1 MRGARK
7 EQMYMIEH
15 NNRLNA
21 KKLAEYITGNT
32 LRKYVAKKVGHYVG
46 DDIIVFDG
54 ACGSGQLEQYVKSKK
69 IIGIDVQEECCKA
82 FLKNFSNSEVRN
94 MSFFLFD
101 ENIKVDCVLMNPPFS
116 IAFNDLSDMERALI
130 QRDFRWKKN
139 GKVDD
144 VFVLKSLKY
153 TKRYAFYILFP
164 GVAYRG
170 TEKVF
175 RELIGNRLLELNLI
189 RNAFDDTN
197 IDVLCIV
204 IDKNKT
210 SDELHREIYDCKQEI
225 IITNDTTKIVSDV
238 WEVLREKVITE
249 EVDIKALEAQIEL
262 IKQKRRALEDELD
275 FFIEKEVKPLLNL

>member
-1 MRGARK
+1 
-7 EQMYMIEH
+7 MIEH

-21 KKLAEYITGNT
+21 KKLAEYITGDT
-32 LRKYVAKKVGHYVG
+32 LRKYVANKVRHYVG

-82 FLKNFSNSEVRN
+82 FVKNFSNSEVRN
-94 MSFFLFD
+94 MSFFD

-144 VFVLKSLKY
+144 IFVLKSLKY

-175 RELIGNRLLELNLI
+175 RELIGNSLLELNLI

-204 IDKNKT
+204 IDKEKISN
-210 SDELHREIYDCKQEI
+210 ELYREIYDCKTEDI
-225 IITNDTTKIVSDV
+225 IANDKATIFPDV

-262 IKQKRRALEDELD
+262 IKQKRRAIEDELD
-275 FFIEKEVKPLLNL
+275 LFIEKEVKPLLDL

>member
-1 MRGARK
+1 
-7 EQMYMIEH
+7 MYIHMIEH

-21 KKLAEYITGNT
+21 KKLAEYITGDT
-32 LRKYVAKKVGHYVG
+32 LRKYVAKKVRHYVG

-144 VFVLKSLKY
+144 IFVLKSLKY

-175 RELIGNRLLELNLI
+175 RELIGNMLLELNLI

-204 IDKNKT
+204 IDKDKT
-210 SDELHREIYDCKQEI
+210 SDELYREIYDCKKEI
-225 IITNDTTKIVSDV
+225 IITNDTANIVSDV

-262 IKQKRRALEDELD
+262 IKQKRRAIEDELD

>member
-1 MRGARK
+1 
-7 EQMYMIEH
+7 MIEH

-21 KKLAEYITGNT
+21 KKLAEYITGDT
-32 LRKYVAKKVGHYVG
+32 LRKYVAKKVRHYVG

-144 VFVLKSLKY
+144 IFVLKSLKY

-175 RELIGNRLLELNLI
+175 RELIGNSLLELNLV

-204 IDKNKT
+204 IDKEKT
-210 SDELHREIYDCKQEI
+210 SKELHREIYDCKTKDI
-225 IITNDTTKIVSDV
+225 IVNDKAIILPDV

-262 IKQKRRALEDELD
+262 IKQKRRAIEDELD

>member
-1 MRGARK
+1 
-7 EQMYMIEH
+7 MIEH

-21 KKLAEYITGNT
+21 KKLAEYITGDT
-32 LRKYVAKKVGHYVG
+32 LRKYVANKVRHYVG

-82 FLKNFSNSEVRN
+82 FVKNFSNSEVRN
-94 MSFFLFD
+94 MSFFLLD

-144 VFVLKSLKY
+144 IFVLKSLKY

-175 RELIGNRLLELNLI
+175 RELIGNSLLELNLI

-204 IDKNKT
+204 IDKEKT
-210 SDELHREIYDCKQEI
+210 SNELYREIYDCKTKDI
-225 IITNDTTKIVSDV
+225 IANDKAIILPNV

-262 IKQKRRALEDELD
+262 IKQKRRAIEDELD
-275 FFIEKEVKPLLNL
+275 LFIETEVKPLLDL

>member
-1 MRGARK
+1 
-7 EQMYMIEH
+7 MIEH

-21 KKLAEYITGNT
+21 KKLAEYITGDT
-32 LRKYVAKKVGHYVG
+32 LRKYVAKKVRHYVG

-116 IAFNDLSDMERALI
+116 IAFNDLSDMEIALI

-144 VFVLKSLKY
+144 IFVLKSLKY

-175 RELIGNRLLELNLI
+175 RELIGNCLLELNLI

-225 IITNDTTKIVSDV
+225 IITNDKTKIVSDV

>member
-1 MRGARK
+1 
-7 EQMYMIEH
+7 MIEH

-21 KKLAEYITGNT
+21 KKLAEYITGDT
-32 LRKYVAKKVGHYVG
+32 LRKYVAKKVRHYVG

-144 VFVLKSLKY
+144 IFVLKSLKY

-175 RELIGNRLLELNLI
+175 RELIGNMLLELNLI

-204 IDKNKT
+204 IDKDKT
-210 SDELHREIYDCKQEI
+210 SDELYREIYDCKKEI
-225 IITNDTTKIVSDV
+225 IITNDTANIVSDV

-262 IKQKRRALEDELD
+262 IKQKRRAIEDELD

>member
-1 MRGARK
+1 
-7 EQMYMIEH
+7 MYIHMIEH

-21 KKLAEYITGNT
+21 KKLAEYITGDT
-32 LRKYVAKKVGHYVG
+32 LRKYVAKKVRYYVG
-46 DDIIVFDG
+46 DDIIIFDG

-130 QRDFRWKKN
+130 QRDFKWKKN

-144 VFVLKSLKY
+144 IFVLKSLKY

-175 RELIGNRLLELNLI
+175 RELIGNSLLELNLI

-225 IITNDTTKIVSDV
+225 IITNDKTKIVSDV

>member
-1 MRGARK
+1 
-7 EQMYMIEH
+7 MYIHMIEH

-21 KKLAEYITGNT
+21 KKLAEYITGDT
-32 LRKYVAKKVGHYVG
+32 LRKYVAKKVRHYVG

-82 FLKNFSNSEVRN
+82 FVKNFSNSEVRN

-144 VFVLKSLKY
+144 IFVLKSLKY

-175 RELIGNRLLELNLI
+175 RELIGNSLLELNLI

-204 IDKNKT
+204 IDKEKT
-210 SDELHREIYDCKQEI
+210 SNELYREIYDCKTKDVIANDKAI
-225 IITNDTTKIVSDV
+225 ILPDV

-262 IKQKRRALEDELD
+262 IKQKRRAIEDELD
-275 FFIEKEVKPLLNL
+275 LFIETEVKPLLDL

>member
-1 MRGARK
+1 
-7 EQMYMIEH
+7 MYIHMIEH

-21 KKLAEYITGNT
+21 KKLAEYITGDT
-32 LRKYVAKKVGHYVG
+32 LRKYVANKVRHYVG

-82 FLKNFSNSEVRN
+82 FVKNFSNSEVRN
-94 MSFFLFD
+94 MSFFLLD

-144 VFVLKSLKY
+144 IFVLKSLKY

-175 RELIGNRLLELNLI
+175 RELIGNSLLELNLI

-204 IDKNKT
+204 IDKEKT
-210 SDELHREIYDCKQEI
+210 SNELYREIYDCKTKDI
-225 IITNDTTKIVSDV
+225 IANDKAIILPNV

-262 IKQKRRALEDELD
+262 IKQKRRAIEDELD
-275 FFIEKEVKPLLNL
+275 LFIEKEVKPLLNL

>member
-1 MRGARK
+1 
-7 EQMYMIEH
+7 MIEH

-21 KKLAEYITGNT
+21 KKLAEYITGDT
-32 LRKYVAKKVGHYVG
+32 LRKYVAKKVRHYVG

-82 FLKNFSNSEVRN
+82 FVKNFSNSEVRN

-144 VFVLKSLKY
+144 IFVLKSLKY

-175 RELIGNRLLELNLI
+175 RELIGNSLLELNLI

-225 IITNDTTKIVSDV
+225 IITNDKTKIVSDV

>member
-1 MRGARK
+1 MSNF
-7 EQMYMIEH
+7 IEH
-15 NNRLNA
+15 NNRLKA
-21 KKLAEYITGNT
+21 KKLAEYITGKS
-32 LRKYVAKKVGHYVG
+32 LRKYVAEKVKKYVG
-46 DDIIVFDG
+46 CPFIIFDG
-54 ACGSGQLEQYVKSKK
+54 ACGSGQLEEFINAEK
-69 IIGIDVQEECCKA
+69 ILGVDVQEESCKA
-82 FLKNFSNSEVRN
+82 FCENFPNADVRCQ
-94 MSFFLFD
+94 SFFLYD
-101 ENIKVDCVLMNPPFS
+101 EPTQVDCVVMNPPFS
-116 IAFNDLSDMERALI
+116 LTLKDLSDEEIAMI
-130 QRDFRWKKN
+130 KRDFNWKKS

-144 VFVLKSLKY
+144 IFVLKSLKY

-175 RELIGNRLLELNLI
+175 RELIGNMLLELNLI

-210 SDELHREIYDCKQEI
+210 SDELHREIYDCKQEV

-238 WEVLREKVITE
+238 WEVLREKVITK

-262 IKQKRRALEDELD
+262 IKKKRRALEDELD
-275 FFIEKEVKPLLNL
+275 LFIEKEVKPLLNL

>member
-1 MRGARK
+1 
-7 EQMYMIEH
+7 MIEH

-21 KKLAEYITGNT
+21 KKLAEYITGDT
-32 LRKYVAKKVGHYVG
+32 LRKYVANKVRHYVG

-82 FLKNFSNSEVRN
+82 FVKNFSNSEVRN

-130 QRDFRWKKN
+130 QRDFKWKKN

-144 VFVLKSLKY
+144 IFVLKSLKY

-197 IDVLCIV
+197 IDVLFIV

-262 IKQKRRALEDELD
+262 IKQKRRAIEDELD
-275 FFIEKEVKPLLNL
+275 LFIEKEVKPLLNL

>member
-1 MRGARK
+1 
-7 EQMYMIEH
+7 MYIHMIEH

-21 KKLAEYITGNT
+21 KKLAEYITGDT
-32 LRKYVAKKVGHYVG
+32 LRKYVANKVRHYVG

-82 FLKNFSNSEVRN
+82 FVKNFSNSEVRN

-144 VFVLKSLKY
+144 IFVLKSLKY

-175 RELIGNRLLELNLI
+175 RELIGNSLLELNLI

-204 IDKNKT
+204 IDKEKISN
-210 SDELHREIYDCKQEI
+210 ELYREIYDCKTEDI
-225 IITNDTTKIVSDV
+225 IANDKATIFPDV

-262 IKQKRRALEDELD
+262 IKQKRRAIEDELD
-275 FFIEKEVKPLLNL
+275 LFIEKEVKPLLDL

>member
-1 MRGARK
+1 
-7 EQMYMIEH
+7 MYIHMIEH

-21 KKLAEYITGNT
+21 KKLAEYITGDT
-32 LRKYVAKKVGHYVG
+32 LRKYVAKKVRHYVG

-82 FLKNFSNSEVRN
+82 FVKNFSNSEVRN

-130 QRDFRWKKN
+130 QRDFKWKKN

-144 VFVLKSLKY
+144 IFVLKSLKY

-175 RELIGNRLLELNLI
+175 RELIGNNLLELNLI

-262 IKQKRRALEDELD
+262 IKQKRRAIEDELD
-275 FFIEKEVKPLLNL
+275 LFIEKEVKPLLDL

>member
-1 MRGARK
+1 
-7 EQMYMIEH
+7 MIEH

-21 KKLAEYITGNT
+21 KKLAEYITGDT
-32 LRKYVAKKVGHYVG
+32 LRKYVANKVRHYVG

-82 FLKNFSNSEVRN
+82 FVKNFSNSEVRN

-144 VFVLKSLKY
+144 IFVLKSLKY

-175 RELIGNRLLELNLI
+175 RELIGNSLLELNLI

-204 IDKNKT
+204 IDKEKT
-210 SDELHREIYDCKQEI
+210 SNELYREIYDCKTKDVIANDKAI
-225 IITNDTTKIVSDV
+225 ILPDV

-262 IKQKRRALEDELD
+262 IKQKRRAIEDELD
-275 FFIEKEVKPLLNL
+275 LFIETEVKPLLDL

>member
-1 MRGARK
+1 
-7 EQMYMIEH
+7 MYIHMIEH

-21 KKLAEYITGNT
+21 KKLAEYITGDT
-32 LRKYVAKKVGHYVG
+32 LRKYVAKKVRHYVG

-116 IAFNDLSDMERALI
+116 IAFNDLSDMEIALI

-144 VFVLKSLKY
+144 IFVLKSLKY

-175 RELIGNRLLELNLI
+175 RELIGNCLLELNLI

-210 SDELHREIYDCKQEI
+210 SDELHREIYDCKKEI
-225 IITNDTTKIVSDV
+225 IITNDKTKIVSDV

>member
-1 MRGARK
+1 
-7 EQMYMIEH
+7 MYIHMIEH

-21 KKLAEYITGNT
+21 KKLAEYITGDT
-32 LRKYVAKKVGHYVG
+32 LRKYVANKVRHYVG

-82 FLKNFSNSEVRN
+82 FVKNFSNSEVRN
-94 MSFFLFD
+94 MSFFLLD

-144 VFVLKSLKY
+144 IFVLKSLKY

-175 RELIGNRLLELNLI
+175 RELIGNSLLELNLI

-204 IDKNKT
+204 IDKEKT
-210 SDELHREIYDCKQEI
+210 SNELYREIYDCKTKDI
-225 IITNDTTKIVSDV
+225 IANDKAIILPNV

-262 IKQKRRALEDELD
+262 IKQKRRAIEDELD
-275 FFIEKEVKPLLNL
+275 LFIETEVKPLLDL

>member
-1 MRGARK
+1 
-7 EQMYMIEH
+7 MYIHMIEH

-21 KKLAEYITGNT
+21 KKLAEYITGDT
-32 LRKYVAKKVGHYVG
+32 LRKYVANKVRHYVG

-82 FLKNFSNSEVRN
+82 FVKNFSNSEVRN

-144 VFVLKSLKY
+144 IFVLKSLKY

-175 RELIGNRLLELNLI
+175 RELIGNSLLELNLI

-204 IDKNKT
+204 IDKEKT
-210 SDELHREIYDCKQEI
+210 SNELYREIYDCKTKDVIANDKAI
-225 IITNDTTKIVSDV
+225 ILPDV

-262 IKQKRRALEDELD
+262 IKQKRRAIEDELD
-275 FFIEKEVKPLLNL
+275 LFIETEVKPLLDL

>member
-1 MRGARK
+1 
-7 EQMYMIEH
+7 MIEH

-21 KKLAEYITGNT
+21 KKLAEYITGDT
-32 LRKYVAKKVGHYVG
+32 LRKYVANKVRHYVG

-82 FLKNFSNSEVRN
+82 FVKNFSNSEVRN
-94 MSFFLFD
+94 MSFFLLD

-144 VFVLKSLKY
+144 IFVLKSLKY

-175 RELIGNRLLELNLI
+175 RELIGNSLLELNLI

-204 IDKNKT
+204 IDKEKT
-210 SDELHREIYDCKQEI
+210 SNELYREIYDCKTKDI
-225 IITNDTTKIVSDV
+225 IANDKAIILPNV

-262 IKQKRRALEDELD
+262 IKQKRRAIEDELD
-275 FFIEKEVKPLLNL
+275 LFIEKEVKPLLNL

>member
-1 MRGARK
+1 
-7 EQMYMIEH
+7 MYIHMIEH

-21 KKLAEYITGNT
+21 KKLAEYITGDT
-32 LRKYVAKKVGHYVG
+32 LRKYVAKKVRHYVG

-54 ACGSGQLEQYVKSKK
+54 ACGSGQLEQYVKFKK

-82 FLKNFSNSEVRN
+82 FVKNFSNSEVRN

-144 VFVLKSLKY
+144 IFVLKSLKY

-175 RELIGNRLLELNLI
+175 RELIGNSLLELNLI

-204 IDKNKT
+204 IDKEKT
-210 SDELHREIYDCKQEI
+210 SNELYREIYDCKTKDI
-225 IITNDTTKIVSDV
+225 IVNDKAIILPDV
-238 WEVLREKVITE
+238 WEVLRKKVITE

-262 IKQKRRALEDELD
+262 IKQKRRAIEDELD
-275 FFIEKEVKPLLNL
+275 LFIEKEVKPLLNL

>member
-1 MRGARK
+1 
-7 EQMYMIEH
+7 MYIHMIEH

-21 KKLAEYITGNT
+21 KKLAEYITGDT
-32 LRKYVAKKVGHYVG
+32 LRKYVANKVRHYVG

-82 FLKNFSNSEVRN
+82 FVKNFSNSEVRN

-144 VFVLKSLKY
+144 IFVLKSLKY

-175 RELIGNRLLELNLI
+175 RELIGNSLLELNLI

-204 IDKNKT
+204 IDKEKT

-225 IITNDTTKIVSDV
+225 IITNDKTKIVSDV

>member
-1 MRGARK
+1 
-7 EQMYMIEH
+7 MIEH

-21 KKLAEYITGNT
+21 KKLAEYITGDT
-32 LRKYVAKKVGHYVG
+32 LRKYVANKVRHYVG

-82 FLKNFSNSEVRN
+82 FVKNFSNSEVRN
-94 MSFFLFD
+94 MSFFLLD

-144 VFVLKSLKY
+144 IFVLKSLKY

-197 IDVLCIV
+197 IDVLFIV

-262 IKQKRRALEDELD
+262 IKQKRRAIEDELD
-275 FFIEKEVKPLLNL
+275 LFIEKEVKPLLNL

>member
-1 MRGARK
+1 
-7 EQMYMIEH
+7 MIEH

>member
-1 MRGARK
+1 
-7 EQMYMIEH
+7 MYIHMIEH

-21 KKLAEYITGNT
+21 KKLAEYITGDT
-32 LRKYVAKKVGHYVG
+32 LRKYVAKKVRHYVG

-116 IAFNDLSDMERALI
+116 IAFNDLSDMEIALI

-144 VFVLKSLKY
+144 IFVLKSLKY

-175 RELIGNRLLELNLI
+175 RELIGNCLLELNLI

-225 IITNDTTKIVSDV
+225 IITNDKTKIVSDV